1 MKIGIPKDYL
11 GEGLDS
17 EVKNAVLAAAELL
30 AAKGAADLVDMDIP
44 FLGINLGT
52 LGFLAE
58 VNVSEMPAALD
69 RLMQDDYAIE
79 KRMMLLGTAFDKMPH
94 KEEAM
99 ALNDIV
105 ITRKG
110 SLQIIHFNI
119 YVNGLLLHKYHADG
133 VIVATPTGSTGYSLS
148 AGGPVVEPRA
158 SLILVS
164 PICPH
169 SMQSRSIVLSSEDTV
184 TIEIESGKDGNKQGI
199 EAIFDG
205 SHKIPLEAGDKL
217 EIKRSE
223 KTTGII
229 KLSQVSFLESLHKK
243 MSD

>member
-1 MKIGIPKDYL
+1 M
-11 GEGLDS
+11 
-17 EVKNAVLAAAELL
+17 
-30 AAKGAADLVDMDIP
+30 
-44 FLGINLGT
+44 
-52 LGFLAE
+52 
-58 VNVSEMPAALD
+58 
-69 RLMQDDYAIE
+69 
-79 KRMMLLGTAFDKMPH
+79 
-94 KEEAM
+94 
-99 ALNDIV
+99 
-105 ITRKG
+105 
-110 SLQIIHFNI
+110 
-119 YVNGLLLHKYHADG
+119 
-133 VIVATPTGSTGYSLS
+133 
-148 AGGPVVEPRA
+148 EPRA